1 MEHEFILIW
10 AILVTIT
17 LGILAVFLVKLR
29 KRHDADMDEMEDR
42 LDQKQTKAYNIG
54 QSGIRGE
61 LNQILGAFAILNE

>member
-42 LDQKQTKAYNIG
+42 LDQKQTI
-54 QSGIRGE
+54 IH
-61 LNQILGAFAILNE
+61 LHFVLNEI